1 MYKILSKT
9 KLADRIYRMTVS
21 APEIANKVKAGQFL
35 ILRVNETGERIPL
48 TYCDWSREDGT
59 ISFSFLVIGK
69 TTKLLST
76 LNEGD
81 SILDIAGPL
90 GQPTHVEKYGHV
102 VCISGGV
109 GTAEILPVAKAYKE
123 AGNKVTVIIGARS
136 ANMLILEDELSA
148 SVDAFLIAT
157 DDGSKGYHGFG
168 IELLKEL
175 AQKEKID
182 LVFTVGPVPM
192 MRAVS
197 NLTEDLGIEAVASL
211 NPIMVDGT
219 GMCGACRVEVG
230 GQTMFG
236 CVDGPEFD
244 AHQVNWELLMSRQRT
259 YLEEEKKSF
268 EKFEEACSCHPS

>member
-1 MYKILSKT
+1 
-9 KLADRIYRMTVS
+9 MTVS
-21 APEIANKVKAGQFL
+21 APDIAGKVEAGQFL
-35 ILRVNETGERIPL
+35 ILRANEQGERIPL
-48 TYCDWSREDGT
+48 TYCDWDKKNGT

-76 LNEGD
+76 LNVGD

-90 GQPTHVEKYGHV
+90 GKATHVEKYGHV

-109 GTAEILPVAKAYKE
+109 GTAEILPVARAYKE
-123 AGNKVTVIIGARS
+123 AGNKVTVIIGART
-136 ANMLILEDELSA
+136 AGMLILEDELA
-148 SVDAFLIAT
+148 AAVDELLVAT

-168 IELLKEL
+168 LNLLKEM
-175 AQKEKID
+175 ANKEKVD

-192 MRAVS
+192 MRAVAD
-197 NLTEDLGIEAVASL
+197 LTEGYDIETVASL

-230 GQTMFG
+230 GKTMFG

-259 YLEEEKKSF
+259 YTDEEARSL
-268 EKFEEACSCHPS
+268 EKFEEACSCLPN